1 MSDKFPQDKTE
12 VFPRAEL
19 RGQLLI
25 EAMVAIGITI
35 VGLIG
40 VFSLLSQT
48 FSLNKMAS
56 DQYIATNL
64 ASEGIEIVKNIID
77 SNVIKKDPWN
87 KDLAVSN
94 PFQFE
99 IQYDS
104 TKPIDSPTNK
114 PLNFNS
120 ATGVYSY
127 DAGGSTT
134 TFRRVIVIETKM
146 GGNELQ
152 VNSIVTW
159 KGRNAANFSVNLE
172 DHFFN
177 WR

>member
-1 MSDKFPQDKTE
+1 MSDKFPRDKISGL
-12 VFPRAEL
+12 PRAEL

-25 EAMVAIGITI
+25 EAMVAIGITV

-48 FSLNKMAS
+48 FSLNRIAS

-64 ASEGIEIVKNIID
+64 AAEGIEVVKNIID
-77 SNVIKKDPWN
+77 SNIIKKNPWN
-87 KDLAVSN
+87 KDITNGS
-94 PFQFE
+94 FE

-104 TKPIDSPTNK
+104 DKPIDPPSNK
-114 PLNFNS
+114 PLNFNPS
-120 ATGVYSY
+120 TGIYSY
-127 DAGGSTT
+127 NAGGYATI
-134 TFRRVIVIETKM
+134 FRRQIVINTKM
-146 GGNELQ
+146 GGDEIQ

-159 KGRNAANFSVNLE
+159 KGRNASNFSVDLE

>member
-1 MSDKFPQDKTE
+1 
-12 VFPRAEL
+12 
-19 RGQLLI
+19 
-25 EAMVAIGITI
+25 MVAVGITI

-99 IQYDS
+99 VQYDS
-104 TKPIDSPTNK
+104 TKPIDPPTNK

-120 ATGVYSY
+120 TTGVYSY
-127 DAGGSTT
+127 DAGGSAT
-134 TFRRVIVIETKM
+134 TFKRMIVIETKM